1 MLPETPMKRFV
12 RDYSMLV
19 RARVSFMVAAAAA
32 FGYLLVSPVPH
43 AGLAWT
49 MAGTGLLAWACSAW
63 NQVQEQDLD
72 ALLPR
77 TASRPVPQGRISP
90 RTALCLGLVFAAL
103 AVFCLYRAGGFVPV
117 LAACLIVLVY
127 NGLYTPLK
135 RRSGFALLVGASVGA
150 LPPVIGWLCAGG
162 DAAAPELLLVY
173 GVYVLWQVP
182 HFWLRV
188 QHDGAA
194 YALAGLP
201 VPAVQFCGPRY
212 TRLLGVWFHAYAAA
226 VLLLPVFPFISGAAA
241 RAGLA
246 LLGLVLFVGGGMAL
260 RSASAPRVLSRIT
273 DGGMVA
279 TMVIVLADRLFVF

>member
-1 MLPETPMKRFV
+1 MLPEMPLKRFA

-19 RARVSFMVAAAAA
+19 RAKVSFMVAVAAA
-32 FGYLLVSPVPH
+32 FGYLLASPVPS
-43 AGLAWT
+43 AWLGWT
-49 MAGTGLLAWACSAW
+49 MSGTLVLAWACSAW
-63 NQVQEQDLD
+63 NQVQERDLD

-77 TASRPVPQGRISP
+77 TANRPLPQGRISP
-90 RTALCLGLVFAAL
+90 RTALCLGLVFAVL
-103 AVFCLYRAGGFVPV
+103 AMFCLYRAGGFVPV
-117 LAACLIVLVY
+117 LGACLIVLVY

-135 RRSGFALLVGASVGA
+135 RRSAFALLVGALVGA

-162 DAAAPELLLVY
+162 DATAPELLLLY

-194 YALAGLP
+194 YAAAGLP

-246 LLGLVLFVGGGMAL
+246 LLGVVLFVGGGMAL

-279 TMVIVLADRLFVF
+279 AMVIVLADRLFVF